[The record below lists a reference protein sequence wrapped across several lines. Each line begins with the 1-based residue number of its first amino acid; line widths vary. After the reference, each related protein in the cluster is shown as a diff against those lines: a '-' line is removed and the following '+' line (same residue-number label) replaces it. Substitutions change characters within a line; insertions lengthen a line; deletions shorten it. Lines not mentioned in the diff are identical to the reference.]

1 VSRRFVRWVR
11 ELGVIAREVP
21 DAERSHRVV
30 VAAQERRSRPGECLD
45 RGDDGHEDDEFHV
58 H

>member
-1 VSRRFVRWVR
+1 VTRQFVRWAR

-21 DAERSHRVV
+21 CTECPHRVV
-30 VAAQERRSRPGECLD
+30 VAAQERRSRPGERLD
-45 RGDDGHEDDEFHV
+45 RRDDRNEHDDLHA